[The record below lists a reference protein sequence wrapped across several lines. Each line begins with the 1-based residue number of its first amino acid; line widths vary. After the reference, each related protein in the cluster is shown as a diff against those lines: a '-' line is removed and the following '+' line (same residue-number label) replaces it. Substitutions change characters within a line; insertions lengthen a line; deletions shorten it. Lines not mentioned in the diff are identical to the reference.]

1 MGDSMKN
8 RYLVAGLTIFL
19 LVTSNNIFAGSNE
32 AVGNSNDQLEDD
44 HTTEEDTGLP
54 EDDGISDIEIYV
66 NVAARR
72 LFLYDGNELVKVY
85 PVATG
90 MAIYPTPIGGMYP
103 VLLGIS
109 NPDWTPPNSP
119 WAAGSHYEPPGP
131 KSATGIAKLYLRS
144 PGVHIHGTPKDNSI
158 GTFASHG
165 CIRMH
170 NTDVVE
176 LLEYV
181 LENVDHTKPGRFK
194 DVSNE
199 EYFAW
204 VSEHPNTKFVAQ
216 MNEVIYV
223 HTYYKRVEILDG
235 QLMISKDGYH
245 RGGDIEQMIEDE
257 LIEQRYNFSDLDWK
271 IFESLNSKEDYV
283 FDLKELGVTRSK
295 NFSQAQGIHNREDL

>member
-1 MGDSMKN
+1 MKN
-8 RYLVAGLTIFL
+8 RLVAVILVAFL
-19 LVTSNNIFAGSNE
+19 FVVPNNLFAGNGDDGNE
-32 AVGNSNDQLEDD
+32 ADLQEDD
-44 HTTEEDTGLP
+44 STVEDDGDGVQI

-72 LFLYDGNELVKVY
+72 LYLYNAGELIKY
-85 PVATG
+85 YAVATG
-90 MAIYPTPIGGMYP
+90 MSIYPTPMGKYP
-103 VLLGIS
+103 IAFAIS

-170 NTDVVE
+170 NPDVVE
-176 LLEYV
+176 LLEYILDNAV
-181 LENVDHTKPGRFK
+181 HTKPGK
-194 DVSNE
+194 YNEMSNE

-204 VSEHPNTKFVAQ
+204 VKSHPNTKVMAQ
-216 MNEVIYV
+216 MNETIYV
-223 HTYYKRVEILDG
+223 QTYYKRVEILDG
-235 QLMISKDGYH
+235 QLMIAKDGYH
-245 RGGDIEQMIEDE
+245 RGGDLVKMIEDE
-257 LIEQRYNFSDLDWK
+257 LVSQGYNFSDLDWGV
-271 IFESLNSKEDYV
+271 FETLSSKEDYV

-295 NFSQAQGIHNREDL
+295 TFNPTPPPAP